1 MSSGMRSSISM
12 RSMESLYS
20 NKSSNFSALHRRK
33 AAAARQ
39 PAIVIASS
47 SDVRHRVMSAR
58 MLRFKQL
65 QNQLEVAH
73 HQIAELTK
81 DNRLLR
87 ALQKRQDSALSK
99 YENSNAELP
108 KLLHSHAEE
117 IRTYQTKCRN
127 MLNQNKELLNK
138 LKHKDAHILTITD
151 QNKHLI
157 QLNKDKH
164 LEDRER
170 LAERVR
176 DLEARLIEKDN
187 DNKLLVRRLQLE
199 SKNFKGQLQQ
209 EVFKQREIAQKLERA
224 QHEIQRLSSV
234 IEIYEKRTPST
245 LLKNSYLMKPP
256 KPTSGQLIRLSN
268 GSPVKPAFPNLAE
281 PAPVTNMEIAPK
293 KLQDEG
299 DGDHKSLNTSPKMLK
314 PLGPIE
320 DPTPAVTPAK
330 TSKSKKRHAIA
341 KVREV
346 QENENE
352 ENIQKDAEHTFD
364 ESFCKEFNQYALQQ
378 EAEFDEAIENELS
391 KLKNEIDINSSTDNL
406 LRRRKQHFVTTEVSY
421 DDDYEPDSSP
431 DKNRGKI
438 ADIFEHKTHISELE
452 EQIRNM
458 GGPLLNGGLTK
469 DKKYQAGKKS
479 SSSGETDL
487 ESNTSTSVSRDSSTK
502 EFESMKREIRE
513 SIMKKECL
521 LDTFCDEINGQDTP
535 IKMHNGRSK
544 DLHRRSHIDPKKKKN
559 LLEALKAIDGDSFD
573 K

>member
-1 MSSGMRSSISM
+1 MRISM

-117 IRTYQTKCRN
+117 IRTYQTKYRN
-127 MLNQNKELLNK
+127 LQNQNKELLNK
-138 LKHKDAHILTITD
+138 LKQKDAHILTISD

-164 LEDRER
+164 LEERER

-199 SKNFKGQLQQ
+199 SKNFKGQLQH
-209 EVFKQREIAQKLERA
+209 EVLKQREIAQKLERA
-224 QHEIQRLSSV
+224 HHEIQRLNSV

-268 GSPVKPAFPNLAE
+268 GSPVKPNYLQNPAE

-293 KLQDEG
+293 KQPEELG
-299 DGDHKSLNTSPKMLK
+299 DGDHKSLNVSPKMLK
-314 PLGPIE
+314 PLGTME

-330 TSKSKKRHAIA
+330 SSKSKKRHPIPR
-341 KVREV
+341 VREV
-346 QENENE
+346 QENADDENNEKDE
-352 ENIQKDAEHTFD
+352 EHQFD
-364 ESFCKEFNQYALQQ
+364 ESFCKEFNQYALQT
-378 EAEFDEAIENELS
+378 ETEFDEAIEHELS
-391 KLKNEIDINSSTDNL
+391 KLKNEIEADGSSSNL
-406 LRRRKQHFVTTEVSY
+406 LRRKKQHFVTTEVSY
-421 DDDYEPDSSP
+421 EDDYEADSSP
-431 DKNRGKI
+431 EKNRGK
-438 ADIFEHKTHISELE
+438 ATDLFEHKLHISELE

-458 GGPLLNGGLTK
+458 GGPLLNGGLRK
-469 DKKYQAGKKS
+469 DKSHQNGKKVS
-479 SSSGETDL
+479 SPGDTDADSS
-487 ESNTSTSVSRDSSTK
+487 TSTSVSRDSSSK

-521 LDTFCDEINGQDTP
+521 LDTFCDEINGKDEQ
-535 IKMHNGRSK
+535 IKINNGRSK
-544 DLHRRSHIDPKKKKN
+544 DSQRRNQIDARKKKN

>member
-1 MSSGMRSSISM
+1 MRISM

-117 IRTYQTKCRN
+117 IRTHQTKYRN
-127 MLNQNKELLNK
+127 LLNQNKELLNK
-138 LKHKDAHILTITD
+138 LKQKDAHILTISD

-164 LEDRER
+164 LEERER

-209 EVFKQREIAQKLERA
+209 EVLKQREFAQKMERA
-224 QHEIQRLSSV
+224 HHEIQRLNSV

-256 KPTSGQLIRLSN
+256 KPTSGTIIRLPN
-268 GSPVKPAFPNLAE
+268 GSPVKPSFPLQNLAE
-281 PAPVTNMEIAPK
+281 PAPVTIMEIAPK
-293 KLQDEG
+293 KLPEEFG
-299 DGDHKSLNTSPKMLK
+299 DGDHKSLNPSPKMLK
-314 PLGPIE
+314 PLGTIE

-330 TSKSKKRHAIA
+330 INKSKKRHSIPR
-341 KVREV
+341 VREV
-346 QENENE
+346 QENGDDDNNGKDE
-352 ENIQKDAEHTFD
+352 EHHFD
-364 ESFCKEFNQYALQQ
+364 ESFCKEFNQYALQT

-391 KLKNEIDINSSTDNL
+391 KLKNEIEINGSTDNL
-406 LRRRKQHFVTTEVSY
+406 LRRKKQHFVTTEVSY
-421 DDDYEPDSSP
+421 EDDYEPDSSP
-431 DKNRGKI
+431 EKHRGKTN
-438 ADIFEHKTHISELE
+438 DLFEHKVHISELE
-452 EQIRNM
+452 DQIRNM
-458 GGPLLNGGLTK
+458 GGPLLNGGGLTRNK
-469 DKKYQAGKKS
+469 PFLNGKRD
-479 SSSGETDL
+479 SSSGDTDVD
-487 ESNTSTSVSRDSSTK
+487 SSTSTNVSRDSSSK

-521 LDTFCDEINGQDTP
+521 LDTFCDEVNGKEGQS
-535 IKMHNGRSK
+535 KLHNGRSK
-544 DLHRRSHIDPKKKKN
+544 EFHRKAQIDPKKKKN

>member
-1 MSSGMRSSISM
+1 
-12 RSMESLYS
+12 MESLYS

-47 SDVRHRVMSAR
+47 NDVRHRVMSAR

-65 QNQLEVAH
+65 QNQLEAAH
-73 HQIAELTK
+73 HTIAELTK

-117 IRTYQTKCRN
+117 IRTHQTKARN
-127 MLNQNKELLNK
+127 LLNQNKELINK
-138 LKHKDAHILTITD
+138 LKQKDAHILTITD

-164 LEDRER
+164 LEERER

-176 DLEARLIEKDN
+176 DLETRLIEKDN
-187 DNKLLVRRLQLE
+187 DTKLLARRLQLE
-199 SKNFKGQLQQ
+199 TKNFKAQLQQ
-209 EVFKQREIAQKLERA
+209 EVLKQREMAQKLERA
-224 QHEIQRLSSV
+224 HHEIQRLNSV

-245 LLKNSYLMKPP
+245 LLKNSSYLMKPS
-256 KPTSGQLIRLSN
+256 KPTSGQLARLTN
-268 GSPVKPAFPNLAE
+268 GSPVRPPFPLQNLAE

-293 KLQDEG
+293 RNPDEG
-299 DGDHKSLNTSPKMLK
+299 DGDHKLPSPKTLE
-314 PLGPIE
+314 PLNNMV

-330 TSKSKKRHAIA
+330 SGKTKKRHNA
-341 KVREV
+341 VRML
-346 QENENE
+346 E
-352 ENIQKDAEHTFD
+352 ERNQGEAHHNGNGNANQQHQFD

-378 EAEFDEAIENELS
+378 EAEFDEAIESELF
-391 KLKNEIDINSSTDNL
+391 KLKKDISISNGPTTDSL
-406 LRRRKQHFVTTEVSY
+406 QLRRNKKLYQTTEVSY
-421 DDDYEPDSSP
+421 EDNYEPDSSP
-431 DKNRGKI
+431 EKGRGKVTEI
-438 ADIFEHKTHISELE
+438 YDHKAHISELE

-458 GGPLLNGGLTK
+458 GGPLMNGSLGKDTRTK
-469 DKKYQAGKKS
+469 PRKAS
-479 SSSGETDL
+479 ASSGDTDQ
-487 ESNTSTSVSRDSSTK
+487 ESNSSTTVSRDSSSK

-513 SIMKKECL
+513 SILKKESL
-521 LDTFCDEINGQDTP
+521 LDSFCDEINGKDSSNH
-535 IKMHNGRSK
+535 KSLSMRSK
-544 DLHRRSHIDPKKKKN
+544 DSQKRSQIDPKKKKN
-559 LLEALKAIDGDSFD
+559 LLEALKAIDGESVE